1 MMNVKNG
8 MLKGLGCAL
17 IVLLWSAQAW
27 GQSIT
32 IQGKVVDGGDNSD
45 LPGVKCVV
53 TETNQGTMTGEG
65 GKFTLKTPRKPQV
78 RILFS
83 ITDYKDTV
91 YTITTEPGKDVYDV
105 EIIVN
110 SSAVTMN
117 TQVITAG
124 RHAQDLNKVTASMD
138 VMQSSKVDLQAT
150 NDVEDALQMG
160 SGVDVIDGQPNIRGS
175 SGYAYGVGSR
185 VMVMLDGLP
194 LLSADASAAQ
204 FDLIPTDNIQQIEVM
219 KGASSVLYGSS
230 ALGGVIN
237 VITADAPDSGK
248 TSIRLRGTMYG
259 PPRDK
264 RLDWDG
270 DKNATT
276 GAINVFHSRKVGR
289 HDVTGLV
296 DAWKESGWK
305 HNTEA
310 EQARVQIMTK
320 FRPKAIEGMTWG
332 INGSVKYDS
341 SRTFIFWDSYY
352 PDTAVYAP
360 FSNVPRNSLGA
371 YSGTS
376 TARNQLNM
384 RYTLDP
390 FIKYLTD
397 SGNVHMFRSHIQR
410 QVFTNNSN
418 QSNRSTVAYNDYQY
432 TTSVLDDRVT
442 WVSGATFIYNT
453 AIADSL
459 YKGGHHS
466 INLAGYTQLDGA
478 ITSKLNA
485 TVGGRFDYIRIDDSF
500 TVSAPVFRA
509 GLNYEPIKGTN
520 LRASW
525 GQAFRSPSIS
535 ERYTSTATGG
545 LVIIP
550 NPSIQVEKGWTAEVA
565 VRQGFLAGNKKRSIL
580 GFVDVAGFVMDYN
593 NMIEFGVTPPAVFNP
608 FDPPQFSA
616 RNVADARIT
625 GVEAST
631 MVQLTYD
638 KWHFDLNGGITYIDP
653 KNLNPTPDSAQVDFL
668 NTLGTQDDPTPNGS
682 TALLELFG
690 LSREEGAQGYR
701 RDNPPMLKYRSK
713 WTNRA
718 SATLGYGRFNLT
730 CNYRFKS
737 NILAIDEFLYVAI
750 PGSADWVR
758 THNKGFTIVDFILGV
773 NVIEGMNVSL
783 NCENAFNTEWSVLPG
798 IIGEPRNYSVQL
810 KYVF

>member
-8 MLKGLGCAL
+8 MLKTIGC
-17 IVLLWSAQAW
+17 VLLALLFAAQAW
-27 GQSIT
+27 GQTVT
-32 IQGKVVDGGDNSD
+32 IKGKVVDASD
-45 LPGVKCVV
+45 DSGAPGVNCIVV
-53 TETNQGTMTGEG
+53 ETGKGTLSGEG
-65 GKFTLKTPRKPQV
+65 GAFSLQTARKPEI
-78 RILFS
+78 RLLFKLQE
-83 ITDYKDTV
+83 YKDSV
-91 YTITTEPGKDVYDV
+91 YVIKTEPGKDVY
-105 EIIVN
+105 EMTFAIQ
-110 SSAVTMN
+110 STEVTLE
-117 TQVITAG
+117 TSVITAG
-124 RHAQDLNKVTASMD
+124 RHAQDVSKVTASMD
-138 VMQSSKVDLQAT
+138 VMQAGKVDLQAT

-259 PPRDK
+259 PPRDPA
-264 RLDWDG
+264 LDWDG

-276 GAINVFHSRKVGR
+276 GAINIFHSRKIGR

-296 DAWKESGWK
+296 DAWKETGWK

-310 EQARVQIMTK
+310 EQARVQFMTK
-320 FRPKAIEGMTWG
+320 FRPAAVEGMTWG
-332 INGSVKYDS
+332 LNGSVRYDS
-341 SRTFIFWDSYY
+341 SRTFVFWDSYY
-352 PDTAVYAP
+352 PDDSVYAP
-360 FSNVPRNSLGA
+360 FSNVPKPSLGA
-371 YSGTS
+371 FSGS
-376 TARNQLNM
+376 GTARNQLNM
-384 RYTLDP
+384 RYALDP
-390 FIKYLTD
+390 FVKFLTD
-397 SGNVHMFRSHIQR
+397 SGNVHMYRGHIQH

-432 TTSVLDDRVT
+432 TTAIWDDRVT
-442 WVSGATFIYNT
+442 WVSGATYIYNS
-453 AIADSL
+453 ARADSL
-459 YKGGHHS
+459 YQGGHFSHN
-466 INLAGYTQLDGA
+466 IAAYTQLDGA

-485 TVGGRFDYIRIDDSF
+485 TLGGRYDYIRIDDSF
-500 TVSAPVFRA
+500 TVASPVFRA
-509 GLNYEPIKGTN
+509 GLNYEPTKGTN

-525 GQAFRSPSIS
+525 GQAFRSPSIA
-535 ERYTSTATGG
+535 ERYTATAAGG
-545 LVIIP
+545 LIIIP
-550 NPSIQVEKGWTAEVA
+550 NPQIEVEKGWTAEVG
-565 VRQGFLAGNKKRSIL
+565 VRQGFLTGTKKRSVL
-580 GFVDVAGFVMDYN
+580 GYVDVAGFIMDYQ

-608 FDPPQFSA
+608 FASPEFSA

-625 GVEAST
+625 GVEAT
-631 MVQLTYD
+631 AMVQVTYD
-638 KWHFDLNGGITYIDP
+638 KFHFDFNGGITYIDP

-668 NTLGTQDDPTPNGS
+668 NTLGTQQDPTPPGS
-682 TALLELFG
+682 TALSELWG

-701 RDNPPMLKYRSK
+701 RDNPPVLKYRSK

-718 SATLGYGRFNLT
+718 SATVGYGRFNLT
-730 CNYRFKS
+730 CNYRYKS
-737 NILAIDEFLYVAI
+737 NILAIDQFLYVAI

-758 THNKGFTIVDFILGV
+758 KHDKGFTIVDFILGV
-773 NVIEGMNVSL
+773 NLVPGMQLSL

-798 IIGEPRNYSVQL
+798 IMGEPRNYTAQL

>member
-1 MMNVKNG
+1 MNVKNG
-8 MLKGLGCAL
+8 MFKRLGCVLFAL
-17 IVLLWSAQAW
+17 VLSAQAW

-32 IQGKVVDGGDNSD
+32 IQGKVVDGGDNSE
-45 LPGVKCVV
+45 LPGVKCIV
-53 TETNQGTMTGEG
+53 TETNQGTMSGEG
-65 GKFTLKTPRKPQV
+65 GSFSLKTARKPQV
-78 RILFS
+78 RVLFS

-110 SSAVTMN
+110 SSAITMN

-124 RHAQDLNKVTASMD
+124 RHAQDVAKVTASMD
-138 VMQSSKVDLQAT
+138 VMKPGAVDLQAT
-150 NDVEDALQMG
+150 NEVEDALQMG
-160 SGVDVIDGQPNIRGS
+160 SGVDIIDGQPNIRGS

-237 VITADAPDSGK
+237 VITADAADTSK
-248 TSIRLRGTMYG
+248 TSIRLRGTLFG

-264 RLDWDG
+264 SLDWDG

-276 GAINVFHSRKVGR
+276 AAINVFHSRKIGR
-289 HDVTGLV
+289 HDVIGLV

-310 EQARVQIMTK
+310 EQARVQFMTK
-320 FRPKAIEGMTWG
+320 FRPKAIPGMNWG

-341 SRTFIFWDSYY
+341 SRTFVFWDSYY
-352 PDTAVYAP
+352 ADDSVLAP
-360 FSNVPRNSLGA
+360 FSNVSRPSLGA
-371 YSGTS
+371 FSGTS

-384 RYTLDP
+384 RYSLDP
-390 FIKYLTD
+390 YVKFLTD
-397 SGNVHMFRSHIQR
+397 SGNVHMYRGHIQH

-432 TTSVLDDRVT
+432 TTAVLDDRAT
-442 WVSGATFIYNT
+442 WVSGATFIYNS
-453 AIADSL
+453 ARADSL
-459 YKGGHHS
+459 YQGGHHS
-466 INLAGYTQLDGA
+466 INLAAYSQIDGA

-485 TVGGRFDYIRIDDSF
+485 TLGGRFDYIRIDDSF

-509 GLNYEPIKGTN
+509 GLNYEPFKGTN
-520 LRASW
+520 FRASW
-525 GQAFRSPSIS
+525 GQAFRSPSIA
-535 ERYTSTATGG
+535 ERYTATATGG

-550 NPSIQVEKGWTAEVA
+550 NPTIEVEKGWTAEVA
-565 VRQGFLAGNKKRSIL
+565 VRQGFLAGNKKRSVL
-580 GFVDVAGFVMDYN
+580 GFVDVAGFLMDYR

-608 FDPPQFSA
+608 FASPEFSA

-625 GVEAST
+625 GIEAT
-631 MVQLTYD
+631 TLVQVTYD
-638 KWHFDLNGGITYIDP
+638 DFRFDLNAGITYIDP

-668 NTLGTQDDPTPNGS
+668 NTLGTQQDPTPPGS
-682 TALLELFG
+682 TALLEFFG
-690 LSREEGAQGYR
+690 LSREEGALGYR
-701 RDNPPMLKYRSK
+701 RDNPPVLKYRSK

-718 SATLGYGRFNLT
+718 SATVGYGRFSLT
-730 CNYRFKS
+730 GNYRFKS

-758 THNKGFTIVDFILGV
+758 SHDKGFTIVDFILGV
-773 NVIEGMNVSL
+773 RLIDGMNLSL
-783 NCENAFNTEWSVLPG
+783 NCENAFNAEWSVLPG
-798 IIGEPRNYSVQL
+798 IMGEPRNFSAQL